1 MTLAGLMKFQRVLPI
16 TLFLLFA
23 PELRAELAVFSSGH
37 FLRISSFEVTA
48 GKARL
53 QLDSGGALT
62 VPLVMLERLIDD
74 EVVVPAETAKID
86 EVAELEVELGFRMTD
101 RVPETPFGQLIF
113 DTAKRHAVNPLLVAA
128 MIRAESAFDERA
140 VSVKGARGL
149 LQLMPATARRF
160 GVPERR
166 LFEPESNLEAG
177 VRYIKWLRGRFSD
190 DLPRV
195 LAAYN
200 AGEANVDRYGG
211 VPPFRE
217 TVSYIRRIY
226 SFLGLDSTEP
236 L

>member
-1 MTLAGLMKFQRVLPI
+1 MKRTRGFFVLVWAGVGLMTATTAFS
-16 TLFLLFA
+16 
-23 PELRAELAVFSSGH
+23 ELAVFSSGH
-37 FLRISSFEVTA
+37 FLRVSAFEVTE

-53 QLDSGGALT
+53 QLESGGVMT
-62 VPLVMLERLIDD
+62 VPLVMVERLIDD
-74 EVVVPAETAKID
+74 EILPPVETAD
-86 EVAELEVELGFRMTD
+86 VRPADSRGLELGFRPTD
-101 RVPETPFGQLIF
+101 EVPETPFGQLIF
-113 DTAKRHAVNPLLVAA
+113 DTAKRHEVNPSLVAA
-128 MIRAESAFDERA
+128 MVRAESAFDARA

-217 TVSYIRRIY
+217 TVGYIRRIY
-226 SFLGLDSTEP
+226 SFLGLEASEA